1 MKTRPIA
8 PVSLRFL
15 EVSATGSPWA
25 TSAAAAVAAVFVIA
39 PVTGQDGPPPGGKGG
54 GGFGG
59 KGGGKQAVPAGPV
72 PRTAEG
78 KPDMSGFWGGVNPGG
93 NVSIE
98 PQAKGGGKG
107 APKGGP
113 PGGGPPGGGPPGG
126 PGAGKGPGGPPLAG
140 GPGGP
145 PLGGGGPPPGG
156 GPPAGGGPPG
166 GGRGPAANAIID
178 PPDGKVPYNA
188 AARAK
193 SDDLIANGMFHEPE
207 LHCFMSSVPHNMWS
221 RSGQQTLQTK
231 DYIVFNWEFMHSR
244 RIIPLDN
251 RPHQITNPAVKLFQG
266 ESVGHWEGDT
276 LVVDTTNQNDKTWFD
291 TSGHYKPED
300 VHVVERFTMTD
311 SNTIEYEADIDSKEF
326 TQTMKVKGRRR
337 VPTPTIRIMSR
348 WSSPASKAMPI
359 CSTTLKTRAAK
370 LKTSAPGNSR

>member
-1 MKTRPIA
+1 MKKNNG
-8 PVSLRFL
+8 FL
-15 EVSATGSPWA
+15 GSMA
-25 TSAAAAVAAVFVIA
+25 ALAAAAAVAAVFVIA
-39 PVTGQDGPPPGGKGG
+39 PVTGQDAPAPGGKGG

-59 KGGGKQAVPAGPV
+59 KGGGGKQAVPAGPV
-72 PRTAEG
+72 PRTADG

-98 PQAKGGGKG
+98 PQQAKGGGRG

-113 PGGGPPGGGPPGG
+113 PGAGPGGPPGAGPGGPGRGPGGPPGGGPGG
-126 PGAGKGPGGPPLAG
+126 PGGAPG

-145 PLGGGGPPPGG
+145 GG
-156 GPPAGGGPPG
+156 G

-178 PPDGKVPYNA
+178 PPDGKVPYTP

-193 SDDLIANGMFHEPE
+193 SDDLIANGMYHEPE
-207 LHCFMSSVPHNMWS
+207 LHCFMSSVPHNMWVQF
-221 RSGQQTLQTK
+221 GQQTLQTK
-231 DYIVFNWEFMHSR
+231 DYVVFNWEFMHSR

-311 SNTIEYEADIDSKEF
+311 SNTIEYEAEITSAEF
-326 TQTMKVKGRRR
+326 TQPMKVKGRQ
-337 VPTPTIRIMSR
+337 
-348 WSSPASKAMPI
+348 
-359 CSTTLKTRAAK
+359 TRANANDPNYEQMEFACIEGNQDVQHYTEDKGGKAK
-370 LKTSAPGNSR
+370 NVGARTQ